1 MKYFLACIL
10 SIGLLSSCE
19 KDSASCNY
27 NNSSLVATPTEIAY
41 LSAYMQTNNINALQ
55 DASGVFY
62 VIHTQGSGKTPNICS
77 PVTVNYKLYLL
88 SNGTL
93 VDQSFDG
100 YPYTNQLGAL
110 IIGWQKALPLI
121 KPGGSIT
128 LYIPPSLAYG
138 SNNQNPAI
146 PANSYLRFEI
156 ELLSVG

>member
-1 MKYFLACIL
+1 MKYFLLFIL
-10 SIGLLSSCE
+10 MIGLFSSCE
-19 KDSASCNY
+19 KDSASCKY
-27 NNSSLVATPTEIAY
+27 DNSPLVATASEIAY
-41 LSAYMQTNNINALQ
+41 LSAYMQANSINATQ

-62 VIHTQGSGKTPNICS
+62 VIHAQGSGKTPNICS
-77 PVTVNYKLYLL
+77 PITVNYKLYLL

-93 VDQSFDG
+93 VDESLDG

-110 IIGWQKALPLI
+110 IVGWQKVLPVI

-146 PANSYLRFEI
+146 PPNSYLRFEI